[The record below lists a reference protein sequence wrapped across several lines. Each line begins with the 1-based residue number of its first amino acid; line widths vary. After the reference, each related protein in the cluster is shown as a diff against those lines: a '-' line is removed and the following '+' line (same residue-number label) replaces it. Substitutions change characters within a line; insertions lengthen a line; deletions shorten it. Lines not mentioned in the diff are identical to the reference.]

1 VQVDESIS
9 NETWLIKIAD
19 KKTCANLQT
28 CFDFTIVLP
37 SKCAGNNRQRMNRQ
51 VLPVKQFH
59 VGLVMCNCEDTRQ
72 APARLALHIAVNSPD
87 SNCFARSLP
96 VSCPVNRCVNRY
108 PRNVPNRQ
116 EKLAELADLH
126 RNYVGGVKG

>member
-28 CFDFTIVLP
+28 SFDFTVVLP
-37 SKCAGNNRQRMNRQ
+37 SRYHGNNWQRMNRQ

-59 VGLVMCNCEDTRQ
+59 LDV
-72 APARLALHIAVNSPD
+72 LHIIAKIPSG
-87 SNCFARSLP
+87 FRKASLAH
-96 VSCPVNRCVNRY
+96 C
-108 PRNVPNRQ
+108 
-116 EKLAELADLH
+116 
-126 RNYVGGVKG
+126 G